1 VNDLQT
7 IYEQY
12 ARPVYRF
19 LLGLCADPSLAEEL
33 TAETFYRAI
42 GSIHRFNGSCKL
54 LTWLCQIA
62 KHQWYHELR
71 RRNRLAPSPDTDT
84 PGSPPVEDEAI
95 AREEK
100 IELYRRL
107 RRLDPI
113 TREVMLLRLSG
124 ELSFR
129 EIGEIMERTE
139 NWARVTY
146 YRGKERMKKD
156 EP

>member
-1 VNDLQT
+1 MDDLQT

-12 ARPVYRF
+12 AKPVYRF
-19 LLGLCADPSLAEEL
+19 LLSLCGDPDLAEEL
-33 TAETFYRAI
+33 TAETFYRAV
-42 GSIHRFNGSCKL
+42 GSIHRYDGSCKL

-71 RRNRLAPSPDTDT
+71 RRGKTAPPPDESLPGGPALEDT
-84 PGSPPVEDEAI
+84 IVAK
-95 AREEK
+95 EEK

-107 RRLDPI
+107 RRLDPA

-129 EIGEIMERTE
+129 EIGEIMEHTE

-146 YRGKERMKKD
+146 YRGKERMKRD
-156 EP
+156 E